1 MVILNTTLFEITVFN
16 FDNKIDLTDS
26 GKAKAKA
33 IRYNERKERGEIPS
47 KEALARLDPYRW

>member
-1 MVILNTTLFEITVFN
+1 VFN
-16 FDNKIDLTDS
+16 FDNKIDLTDQ
-26 GKAKAKA
+26 GMAKAKA